1 VRSSSLRLVF
11 RMLLLALLYVGVA
24 SHAMA
29 QPAGGDGA
37 AGAGPGA
44 GPGAAAGGGNGG
56 GSTGPGASGP
66 GPGGGGAGTHSFSG
80 VTGDPDPISAVQ
92 AASQAAD
99 QAIALCDTRTRRCI
113 ADALDDYATALRELA
128 PRLAPEFRDLPII
141 VERAATKVRTAR
153 TKKEAIAAVTNA
165 IAAVHK
171 SIALLKADD
180 PVALRAET
188 RAGSFVI
195 ETLQVADDKLEKA
208 VGL

>member
-1 VRSSSLRLVF
+1 MRSPSLRFIL
-11 RMLLLALLYVGVA
+11 RIGLLALLYVSGA

-29 QPAGGDGA
+29 QPANGVGGP
-37 AGAGPGA
+37 AGATGHGGGAPA
-44 GPGAAAGGGNGG
+44 GPAGP
-56 GSTGPGASGP
+56 S
-66 GPGGGGAGTHSFSG
+66 GGGGGGGHSPTSFA
-80 VTGDPDPISAVQ
+80 GDPDPISAVQ
-92 AASQAAD
+92 AASQATD
-99 QAIALCDTRTRRCI
+99 QAIALCDTRVRRCI
-113 ADALDDYATALRELA
+113 ADALDEYATALRELA
-128 PRLAPEFRDLPII
+128 PRLPPEFRDLPVI

-180 PVALRAET
+180 PIALRAET